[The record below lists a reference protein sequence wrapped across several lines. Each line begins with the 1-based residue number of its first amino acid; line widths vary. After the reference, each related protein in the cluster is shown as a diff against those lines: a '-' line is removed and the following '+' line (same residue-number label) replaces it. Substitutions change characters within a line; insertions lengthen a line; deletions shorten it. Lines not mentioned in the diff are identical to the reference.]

1 MTNVLTPLTI
11 FLVSY
16 VIGSF
21 PSAYLIGRIN
31 HINIFEIGSGNMG
44 ANNVVRSLGFKW
56 GFIVWLMDSLKGV
69 LAVVVA
75 RRILPDDEISASV
88 ISGIA
93 VVVGHNWSLLA
104 TILTGRLRGGK
115 GVSTAAGTM
124 LMMAPAQVIIVT
136 LSLWA
141 ATVLLTRYVSLGV
154 LVSVAIGSALML
166 LMISLQ
172 YNIPSS
178 YSYYTIA
185 IASMIY
191 VRHWKNIL
199 SLINGRERRLGE
211 RVAS

>member
-1 MTNVLTPLTI
+1 MTSIFTPLTV
-11 FLVSY
+11 FLTSY

-21 PSAYLIGRIN
+21 PSAYIIGRIN

-56 GFIVWLMDSLKGV
+56 GTLVWAMDSLKGI
-69 LAVVVA
+69 LAVVLA
-75 RRILPDDEISASV
+75 RRIMFDDEISASV
-88 ISGIA
+88 IGAIA
-93 VVVGHNWSLLA
+93 VVVGHNWSFLA
-104 TILTGRLRGGK
+104 TLITGRLRGGK

-141 ATVLLTRYVSLGV
+141 VVVLLTRYVSLGV

-166 LMISLQ
+166 LMIGLQ
-172 YNIPSS
+172 YGIPSS

-199 SLINGRERRLGE
+199 SLLKGRERRLGE
-211 RVAS
+211 RVTP